1 MRDDDVIGER
11 LTAYLRGRMDDPA
24 LRLLA
29 PPRPLTGG
37 YVNRVYA
44 VSVESARPGSPID
57 GELVLRVAQPSTAIA
72 VLERE
77 HGVHEAV
84 FGAGYPTPE
93 PLLLETD
100 PTTFGAPFQLM
111 RRAAGSP
118 LVDQLI
124 TTPWVAPARMG
135 AMADLLARLH
145 ALPAADLPIDG
156 PTTEERAMARFV
168 EHGIPGPDVCR
179 WIDAHHRQT
188 ATTVVHLDFHALN
201 VLFAGARP
209 SAVLD
214 WQNAGVGDP
223 AHDLA
228 DARLVFLVGPTDLP
242 AVLRPAE
249 QVLRRGLAA
258 RLVRRYRHHRR
269 VDDAQLR
276 VGTVLAASRRLLGAI
291 LDRPAPGAE
300 ATGLTSPEL
309 IAALAT
315 TIERLT
321 GVTPRYPAA

>member
-1 MRDDDVIGER
+1 
-11 LTAYLRGRMDDPA
+11 
-24 LRLLA
+24 
-29 PPRPLTGG
+29 
-37 YVNRVYA
+37 
-44 VSVESARPGSPID
+44 
-57 GELVLRVAQPSTAIA
+57 
-72 VLERE
+72 
-77 HGVHEAV
+77 
-84 FGAGYPTPE
+84 
-93 PLLLETD
+93 
-100 PTTFGAPFQLM
+100 
-111 RRAAGSP
+111 
-118 LVDQLI
+118 
-124 TTPWVAPARMG
+124 
-135 AMADLLARLH
+135 LLARLH
-145 ALPAADLPIDG
+145 ALPAADLPIEG

-228 DARLVFLVGPTDLP
+228 DARLVFLVGPTALP

-258 RLVRRYRHHRR
+258 RLVGRYRHHRR

-321 GVTPRYPAA
+321 GATPRYPSA